1 MRAPTQARAI
11 VIGAGFGGIAAA
23 IRLAARGYN
32 VTIVDR
38 LEGPGG
44 RAFVYKKE
52 GYTFDAGPTIITVPS
67 LLEELWTLCGKKMS
81 DFVTLKSIDP
91 FYQIRFDDAS
101 VFTYKSN
108 PEAMRAE
115 VARFCPSDVK
125 G

>member
-23 IRLAARGYN
+23 IRLAARGYT

-81 DFVTLKSIDP
+81 DFVTLKSID
-91 FYQIRFDDAS
+91 QI
-101 VFTYKSN
+101 
-108 PEAMRAE
+108 
-115 VARFCPSDVK
+115 
-125 G
+125 